1 MVVTYDDISEEGDTI
16 DHGYKKGLMIVV
28 MKKERMWRKRRN
40 SHRKAQR
47 KNINNLSRQ
56 QQVDQ

>member
-28 MKKERMWRKRRN
+28 MKKERMWRKRID
-40 SHRKAQR
+40 SRK
-47 KNINNLSRQ
+47 K
-56 QQVDQ
+56 DQS

>member
-28 MKKERMWRKRRN
+28 MKKERMWRKSRN
-40 SHRKAQR
+40 SRRKAQR